1 MRIVLF
7 AALVLLAGCTVN
19 VTGSSSTGTTAALP
33 TTATSSPEST
43 GPESTGPEPT
53 NPDTSAP
60 DTPSPEEPTDSPLPL
75 PPIDESAPTRFCDQP
90 FTGALGKPMLAAVV
104 ETPSGRLNCDQAGA
118 VLVDYYAERHDPT
131 AGRPPLVVAG
141 MTCNQVPEPALPQVV
156 CTDGADV
163 IYSMWPQT

>member
-7 AALVLLAGCTVN
+7 AVLVLIAGCATT
-19 VTGSSSTGTTAALP
+19 VTGSAGSTDVAGAGTTGQPQP
-33 TTATSSPEST
+33 TTTESKPT
-43 GPESTGPEPT
+43 TTESEPT
-53 NPDTSAP
+53 RESSADPTTDT
-60 DTPSPEEPTDSPLPL
+60 PLPL

-104 ETPSGRLNCDQAGA
+104 ETPSGKLDCDRAGA
-118 VLVDYYAERHDPT
+118 VLVDYYAERHDPIT
-131 AGRPPLVVAG
+131 DLPPLVVAG
-141 MTCNQVPEPALPQVV
+141 MTCNQMPEPALPQVV

>member
-1 MRIVLF
+1 MRTVLF
-7 AALVLLAGCTVN
+7 AVLVLVAGCSVS
-19 VTGSSSTGTTAALP
+19 VTGSGGSTATTATAP
-33 TTATSSPEST
+33 TTADETTAGGST
-43 GPESTGPEPT
+43 ATTEPGADEPT
-53 NPDTSAP
+53 G
-60 DTPSPEEPTDSPLPL
+60 SPLPL
-75 PPIDESAPTRFCDQP
+75 PPVDESAPTRFCDRP

-104 ETPSGRLNCDQAGA
+104 ETPSGRLDCDRAGA

-131 AGRPPLVVAG
+131 AGLPPLVVAG